1 MIDMIIEPFYNTD
14 KPEFEYKHRIEG
26 IVRNYP
32 STYIFYGVSGRER
45 VYFVDMDDGT
55 RQMIEVDRCKC

>member
-1 MIDMIIEPFYNTD
+1 MKLE
-14 KPEFEYKHRIEG
+14 HRIEG
-26 IVRNYP
+26 VVRNYP
-32 STYIFYGVSGRER
+32 STYIFYGINGRER